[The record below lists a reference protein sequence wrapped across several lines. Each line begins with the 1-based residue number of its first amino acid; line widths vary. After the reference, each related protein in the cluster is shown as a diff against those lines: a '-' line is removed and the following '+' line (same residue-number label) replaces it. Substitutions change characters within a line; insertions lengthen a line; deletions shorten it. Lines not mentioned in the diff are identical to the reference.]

1 MKKVLCL
8 IAIAIALGFTA
19 CSEDK
24 CDHLTEFSPETT
36 ISVVGNWYNEAAN
49 EECRYSADGTFYNK
63 YNNVQRSGER
73 EGRWEYDKANSRLSW
88 RYVFMGQNQF
98 NDWKVKNLTDFSM
111 TIFSN
116 EIGEFTYE
124 KIVETYKLEVGKTAY
139 IKFAVEYPDYVVSS
153 YVSTNTRLATVNNDG
168 VIMAEGEK
176 GSAYIKI
183 QTNQGNVWV
192 KVIVGDDCQ
201 DLWYD
206 YVGVIGQD
214 YSTMIS
220 TLSVLGDPYTG
231 EDGYS
236 FGFMHTLH
244 DVIDITKV
252 YLCPEDGLVEEIQL
266 VLKESVPEVEI
277 LAYLNAH
284 YYSMKEGESLVYYS
298 TLKDKDASKAVV
310 AYDKQKKVVYFLETK
325 HFFQKAHLWKNFTK
339 LFGNNKNEVKNVMTS
354 YGYPF
359 LTTDFSYSDNGSDY
373 YSIIDNDYAQM
384 VGFVFNPDNQ
394 VSELWVYLKSSDV
407 IKTVY
412 NDLCDKYQEASEES
426 SSTHKV
432 FYNQEKSLRI
442 TLDAQNQAVVYN
454 NQKMKQHKVN
464 KFGLYYQCLGLT
476 RNQIVNMYGTPI
488 SDEDGIMYYGVY
500 TDYVNLAAF
509 RIDSSTKKCSIVLT
523 TINEAISKDVVVKT
537 FNEKYVVFDN
547 GTPADGSQYAW
558 INGATVAESTL
569 GIVYNPN
576 DKMVIYQPLNGTE
589 KAKKNSMSKAMN
601 NQDMKRIAH
610 IK

>member
-1 MKKVLCL
+1 M
-8 IAIAIALGFTA
+8 
-19 CSEDK
+19 E
-24 CDHLTEFSPETT
+24 
-36 ISVVGNWYNEAAN
+36 VGNTAN
-49 EECRYSADGTFYNK
+49 
-63 YNNVQRSGER
+63 
-73 EGRWEYDKANSRLSW
+73 
-88 RYVFMGQNQF
+88 
-98 NDWKVKNLTDFSM
+98 
-111 TIFSN
+111 
-116 EIGEFTYE
+116 
-124 KIVETYKLEVGKTAY
+124 
-139 IKFAVEYPDYVVSS
+139 IKFAVENPDYVVSS
-153 YVSTNTRLATVNNDG
+153 YVSSNPRLATVNSDG
-168 VIMAEGEK
+168 VITAEGEK

-192 KVIVGDDCQ
+192 KVVVGDDCQ

-220 TLSVLGDPYTG
+220 TLSRLGDPSYTG
-231 EDGYS
+231 ADGYS
-236 FGFMHTLH
+236 FEFKHTHH
-244 DVIDITKV
+244 DVVDITKV

-266 VLKESVPEVEI
+266 VLKESVPEAEV

-298 TLKDKDASKAVV
+298 TLKDKDASKAIVT
-310 AYDKQKKVVYFLETK
+310 YDKKKKVVCFKETK
-325 HFFQKAHLWKNFTK
+325 HFFQTAH
-339 LFGNNKNEVKNVMTS
+339 
-354 YGYPF
+354 
-359 LTTDFSYSDNGSDY
+359 
-373 YSIIDNDYAQM
+373 I
-384 VGFVFNPDNQ
+384 
-394 VSELWVYLKSSDV
+394 
-407 IKTVY
+407 
-412 NDLCDKYQEASEES
+412 
-426 SSTHKV
+426 
-432 FYNQEKSLRI
+432 
-442 TLDAQNQAVVYN
+442 
-454 NQKMKQHKVN
+454 N

-537 FNEKYVVFDN
+537 FNEKYVVFEK

-569 GIVYNPN
+569 GIVYFPK
-576 DKMVIYQPLNGTE
+576 DKMITYQPLNGTE

-601 NQDMKRIAH
+601 NQEMKRIAH